1 MVISAVWNRAERL
14 LVGLLGAGAL
24 GVGAYQVIGRYVDK
38 RLAFPFGD
46 EIVVY
51 LTIWAVFL
59 ASSQLV
65 RSDAHV
71 RPDIFLRM
79 LPARAQRW
87 MEAFNCCG
95 AIAFCGGLVWCG
107 WQIVSEAYDLDERS
121 ITGLEFPMWL
131 YYAAILAGGGLML
144 ARYLVR
150 LWRYLFAFDPAG
162 MTIVPKDH

>member
-1 MVISAVWNRAERL
+1 MSSLWNRVERL
-14 LVGLLGAGAL
+14 LVGLLGAAAL
-24 GVGAYQVIGRYVDK
+24 AVGTYQVVGRYVDK
-38 RLAFPFGD
+38 RFASPYGD

-51 LTIWAVFL
+51 LMIWAVFL

-65 RSDAHV
+65 RSDGHV

-79 LPARAQRW
+79 LPSRAQRW

-95 AIAFCGGLVWCG
+95 AIAFCGGLMWCG
-107 WQIVSEAYDLDERS
+107 WQIVSEARDLDERS

-131 YYAAILAGGGLML
+131 YYAAIMTGGGLML